1 MKRWKY
7 KYLTLA
13 SDGDTGNA
21 FKDLLAS
28 SSDEQSEHK
37 KWSNFFASS
46 MVIPMQEGW
55 NLQGI
60 VITSSKQ
67 LCVYKGHTHKD
78 MWPESEDRQ
87 DRRMQHY
94 DVQDEPHG
102 NY

>member
-21 FKDLLAS
+21 FNDLLAS

-46 MVIPMQEGW
+46 MVIPMQEG
-55 NLQGI
+55 
-60 VITSSKQ
+60 
-67 LCVYKGHTHKD
+67 
-78 MWPESEDRQ
+78 
-87 DRRMQHY
+87 
-94 DVQDEPHG
+94 
-102 NY
+102 